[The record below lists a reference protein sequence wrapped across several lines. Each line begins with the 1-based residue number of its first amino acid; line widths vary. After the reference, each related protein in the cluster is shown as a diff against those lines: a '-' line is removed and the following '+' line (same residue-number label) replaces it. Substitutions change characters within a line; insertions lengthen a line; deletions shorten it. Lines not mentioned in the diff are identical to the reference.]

1 LVISTVADIDWATF
15 SYFQPNSA
23 KSRAIWSAPGDA
35 GLGPPHA
42 SAVIDDHLLV
52 GDPDRQCR
60 HHDPVLPLGI
70 RKLT

>member
-1 LVISTVADIDWATF
+1 VRTGRHLIIRHLDRRRHRLAH
-15 SYFQPNSA
+15 FQLFPA
-23 KSRAIWSAPGDA
+23 QFG
-35 GLGPPHA
+35 A

-60 HHDPVLPLGI
+60 HHAAVLPLGI